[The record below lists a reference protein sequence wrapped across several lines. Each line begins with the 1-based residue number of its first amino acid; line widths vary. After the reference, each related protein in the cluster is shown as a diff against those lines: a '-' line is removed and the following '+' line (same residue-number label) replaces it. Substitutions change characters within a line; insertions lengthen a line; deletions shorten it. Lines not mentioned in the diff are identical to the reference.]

1 MTAIRYGMVG
11 GGPDAFIGP
20 VHRMAAALDGQ
31 FTLVAGAF
39 SSDPERSLQA
49 GEELQ
54 LDPTRTYASY
64 EEMAKAEAALP
75 PDERIE
81 IVSIV
86 TPNHLHFPVA
96 RLFLQ
101 TGFHVVCDKPLTT
114 TLEDA
119 ESLCRMAAE
128 GDRVFA
134 VTHNYTG
141 YPMVKEARER
151 VRSGSLGPVRKVVVE
166 YSQGWLATLLEAEGQ
181 SQAEGHK
188 QAEWRTDPSRAGISS
203 ALGDI
208 GSHAHHL
215 TRYVTGLEVESLF
228 ADLGTVVSGRA
239 LEDDATVL
247 LHFEGGARGVLLASQ
262 ISVGERNHFR
272 LRVYGTEGGL
282 DWNQEIPDRLRLMS
296 ADGSEWLLHT
306 GGSDLSPRTQAHTRL
321 PAGHP
326 EGFIE
331 AFANLYRN
339 VARTLHVRNGA
350 ADPCP
355 FDDDFPTV
363 QDGARGVHFIETAVA
378 SSSKREWVSG
388 AYDPPAAAQAAA
400 QTPAV

>member
-39 SSDPERSLQA
+39 SSDEERSRRA
-49 GEELQ
+49 GGELG
-54 LDPTRTYASY
+54 LDPARTYTSY
-64 EEMAKAEAALP
+64 DEMVGAEAALSA
-75 PDERIE
+75 DDRIE

-96 RLFLQ
+96 RAFLDA
-101 TGFHVVCDKPLTT
+101 GFHVVCDKPLTT

-119 ESLCRMAAE
+119 ETLCRLAAD
-128 GDRVFA
+128 GDRIFA

-166 YSQGWLATLLEAEGQ
+166 YSQGWLATLLEAEG
-181 SQAEGHK
+181 HK
-188 QAEWRTDPSRAGISS
+188 QAEWRLDPSRAGISS

-208 GSHAHHL
+208 GSHAHNL

-228 ADLGTVVSGRA
+228 ADLGTLVSGRA
-239 LEDDATVL
+239 LEDDATLL
-247 LHFEGGARGVLLASQ
+247 LHFVGGARGILFASQ
-262 ISVGERNHFR
+262 ISVGERNHLR

-282 DWNQEIPDRLRLMS
+282 DWDQESPDRLRLMA
-296 ADGSEWLLHT
+296 ADGAERVLYA
-306 GGSDLSPRTQAHTRL
+306 GGSDLAERTQAHTRL
-321 PAGHP
+321 PGGHP

-339 VARTLHVRNGA
+339 VARTLRVRKGA
-350 ADPCP
+350 AEPGP

-363 QDGARGVHFIETAVA
+363 QDGARGVHFIEAAVE
-378 SSSKREWVSG
+378 SGRRGSWVSG
-388 AYDPPAAAQAAA
+388 SYEPPGTTQIRG
-400 QTPAV
+400 TG